1 MWTSAKAVTPAGPGA
16 TKNLG
21 MTAPISQAGP
31 EPRDLEL
38 TAELQESLIPHGCF
52 ESEEELNHRMNVLRY
67 KDTIWYTVRHNLDLG
82 EITYPGLIHNFYMF
96 ECFQSAK

>member
-1 MWTSAKAVTPAGPGA
+1 MLITEGFFLCLIVSDGVKERKMWSSAKAETPAGAGA

-38 TAELQESLIPHGCF
+38 TADLQQSLIPHGCF
-52 ESEEELNHRMNVLRY
+52 ESEGELNHRMNVLR
-67 KDTIWYTVRHNLDLG
+67 
-82 EITYPGLIHNFYMF
+82 
-96 ECFQSAK
+96 

>member
-1 MWTSAKAVTPAGPGA
+1 MWTSAKAVTPAGAGA

-67 KDTIWYTVRHNLDLG
+67 EDTIYLS
-82 EITYPGLIHNFYMF
+82 IYMNICGF
-96 ECFQSAK
+96 G